1 MVSVFIPKETPE
13 GERRV
18 AASVDTVKK
27 MVKKGVSVVIQSGA
41 GDGAFI
47 SDEMY
52 TEVGATIEA
61 DRDKGLGAA
70 DIVMQVSIPDDD
82 LPSKLKEGASLIAF
96 LWAFD
101 RLDMVKAFNERKI
114 SVFAMDSIPRTT
126 RAQKDD
132 ALSSQANLA
141 GYKAVLAAA
150 NHLPKICPMLMTAAG
165 TIKPSRIIIIGIG
178 VAGLQAIAT
187 AKRLGAIVEATD
199 PRPETAEQAESLGAK
214 FLVVEGVEVTQG
226 TGGYAAE
233 QTDEYKAAQSKMLA
247 AAFANADAIITT
259 ALIPYKKAP
268 ITITA
273 EHVKSMRAG
282 SVIVDLAAERGGN
295 CELTE
300 PGKTVVKEG
309 VTILGETNWPST
321 LAFHS
326 SEMYARN
333 VYNVLEDALDKEGNF
348 AWTYEDDIVD
358 AAMICHEGEVHH
370 GKIREAMGLEPLK
383 TDEPA
388 ADEEAEKPAAKA
400 DEKPAEN
407 AKAEPEDKGEPEAK
421 ADDKTEKSAN
431 DKADE
436 ADSKAEEKAEKKP
449 AKKAGAK
456 AKKKPA
462 AKKAGKAKKEAK

>member
-18 AASVDTVKK
+18 AASIDTVKK
-27 MVKKGVSVVIQSGA
+27 MVKKGVSVVIESGA
-41 GDGAFI
+41 GEGAFI
-47 SDEMY
+47 SDDMF
-52 TEVGATIEA
+52 TDVGATIESS
-61 DRDKGLGAA
+61 RDKGLKAA
-70 DIVMQVSIPDDD
+70 DIVMQVSVPDDD
-82 LPSKLKEGASLIAF
+82 MPKKMKEGASLIAF

-101 RLDMVKAFNERKI
+101 RLDMVKAFNDRKI

-141 GYKAVLAAA
+141 GYKAILAAA

-165 TIKPSRIIIIGIG
+165 TIKPSRFIIIGIG

-199 PRPETAEQAESLGAK
+199 PRPETAEQAESLGGK
-214 FLVVEGVEVTQG
+214 FLHVEGVEVKQG

-233 QTDEYKAAQSKMLA
+233 QTDEYKAAQAKMLSE
-247 AAFANADAIITT
+247 AFANADAIITT

-268 ITITA
+268 TTITA
-273 EHVKSMRAG
+273 DHVKSMRPG
-282 SVIVDLAAERGGN
+282 SVIIDLAAERGGN

-300 PGKTVVKEG
+300 PGETVVKEG
-309 VTILGETNWPST
+309 VTIVGDLNWPST
-321 LAFHS
+321 MATHS

-358 AAMICHEGEVHH
+358 GAMICHEGEIHH
-370 GKIREAMGLEPLK
+370 GRIREAMGLPPLEPEPEEESPAE
-383 TDEPA
+383 DETPA
-388 ADEEAEKPAAKA
+388 EKADEEKPTEESTDSDDGTEAV
-400 DEKPAEN
+400 EEN
-407 AKAEPEDKGEPEAK
+407 KNESEEEAK
-421 ADDKTEKSAN
+421 
-431 DKADE
+431 
-436 ADSKAEEKAEKKP
+436 
-449 AKKAGAK
+449 
-456 AKKKPA
+456 
-462 AKKAGKAKKEAK
+462 

>member
-18 AASVDTVKK
+18 AASIDTVKK
-27 MVKKGVSVVIQSGA
+27 MVKKGVSVVIESGA

-47 SDEMY
+47 SDDMF
-52 TEVGATIEA
+52 TEAGATIESSRA
-61 DRDKGLGAA
+61 KGLKDA

-82 LPSKLKEGASLIAF
+82 LPSKMKEGSSLIAF

-199 PRPETAEQAESLGAK
+199 PRPETAEQAESLGGK
-214 FLVVEGVEVTQG
+214 FLQVEGVEVKQG

-233 QTDEYKAAQSKMLA
+233 QTDEYKAAQAKMLGE
-247 AAFANADAIITT
+247 AFANADAIITT

-268 ITITA
+268 TTITA
-273 EHVKSMRAG
+273 EHVKSMRPG

-300 PGKTVVKEG
+300 PGETVVKEG
-309 VTILGETNWPST
+309 VTIVGDLNWPST
-321 LAFHS
+321 MATHS

-358 AAMICHEGEVHH
+358 SAMICHEGEVHH
-370 GKIREAMGLEPLK
+370 AKIREAMGLEPLAPA
-383 TDEPA
+383 EPEPNA
-388 ADEEAEKPAAKA
+388 EEE
-400 DEKPAEN
+400 EKPAEE
-407 AKAEPEDKGEPEAK
+407 AATEEGTEESSEAEGESEEEKSEEQSEESAEEEAK
-421 ADDKTEKSAN
+421 
-431 DKADE
+431 
-436 ADSKAEEKAEKKP
+436 
-449 AKKAGAK
+449 
-456 AKKKPA
+456 
-462 AKKAGKAKKEAK
+462 